1 MVYNS
6 GGVKPGHLNMGRV
19 IRNLSHVTDQSRKM
33 TYHRPPIF
41 GRDAYGVETT
51 SVITEEILLPEL
63 PALMRPALTKS
74 YRLERAGQNIVGAA
88 AVYTENLKTIKGIAN
103 FDQDNNTNFNEI
115 EGWDRF
121 IDVDRHI
128 YTMPTD
134 VTSSAW
140 AGTDWTF
147 TSDGEKI
154 SAIHGGVDLTG
165 AFVFT
170 ATGTNTLEAD
180 RVRFQVK
187 ASGSEPRLVDFQLNH
202 GTAGAAYT
210 LTYTPSSTLTIPTG
224 SWLTVDVPFVIG
236 VEGTSG
242 PTSRTDNASGSSIYR
257 HGARYNVG
265 VVAGASFDFES
276 DFRTFTL
283 TTSGAAAAYTIYI
296 KGMHYNKTINWHV
309 HSLREY
315 NSDYMVFNCVRVRG
329 KRDSRRRAYG

>member
-1 MVYNS
+1 
-6 GGVKPGHLNMGRV
+6 
-19 IRNLSHVTDQSRKM
+19 
-33 TYHRPPIF
+33 
-41 GRDAYGVETT
+41 
-51 SVITEEILLPEL
+51 
-63 PALMRPALTKS
+63 
-74 YRLERAGQNIVGAA
+74 
-88 AVYTENLKTIKGIAN
+88 
-103 FDQDNNTNFNEI
+103 
-115 EGWDRF
+115 
-121 IDVDRHI
+121 
-128 YTMPTD
+128 MPTD

-210 LTYTPSSTLTIPTG
+210 LTYTPSSSLTIPTG

-242 PTSRTDNASGSSIYR
+242 PTSRTDNVSGSSIYR

-283 TTSGAAAAYTIYI
+283 TTSGAAAAYTINTTRI
-296 KGMHYNKTINWHV
+296 IWF
-309 HSLREY
+309 LIA
-315 NSDYMVFNCVRVRG
+315 C
-329 KRDSRRRAYG
+329 A